1 MHGLG
6 YRRIEEVTR
15 GLPTEEKGIRIIF
28 NSYLTDNTV
37 CFDEKGRQ
45 QQCSYIDYVL
55 RFIWNTH
62 TQPFCG
68 EMFLMLGVMVVRV
81 NCGI

>member
-6 YRRIEEVTR
+6 YRRMEEVTR
-15 GLPTEEKGIRIIF
+15 GLLTEEKGIRITF
-28 NSYLTDNTV
+28 NSYLTENTV
-37 CFDEKGRQ
+37 CFDKKDRQ

-62 TQPFCG
+62 NLFGGNVFDVGCDG
-68 EMFLMLGVMVVRV
+68 R
-81 NCGI
+81 